1 MTIIL
6 DVECAPKLAYV
17 WEMWKQNISQDM
29 LLEHSYLM
37 SASVKQLGSDIVYY
51 HETRTEDDYGLVKWL
66 IEWMDKADYIIAHN
80 GKKFDI
86 PLIKARA
93 IINDIEPPS
102 PYKVIDTLEIARKE
116 FLFTRNTLENL
127 ALQLN
132 CDLTKLKDRKFN
144 GFKLWK
150 ECMDGNEEAW
160 AEMKKYNILDVEV
173 LEEVYNKLR
182 SWDTRH
188 PNINVED
195 DEETMRCPKCG
206 STKLER
212 RGFYTTNVGKYQR
225 YQCKSC
231 RGWSSSRYTENSV
244 EKRKSLLKAR

>member
-17 WEMWKQNISQDM
+17 WGMWKQNVSQDM

-37 SASVKQLGSDIVYY
+37 SASVKQLGSDTTYY

-80 GKKFDI
+80 GKKFDM

-93 IINDIEPPS
+93 LINNIEPPS
-102 PYKVIDTLEIARKE
+102 PYKIIDTLEIARKE

-132 CDLTKLKDRKFN
+132 CGLTKLIDRKFS

-150 ECMDGNEEAW
+150 ECLDGNEEAW

-182 SWDTRH
+182 PWDSRH

-195 DEETMRCPKCG
+195 DKEIMRCPKCA
-206 STKLER
+206 STQLIR

-225 YQCKSC
+225 YQCNSC
-231 RGWSSSRYTENSV
+231 KGWSSSRYIENSV

>member
-17 WEMWKQNISQDM
+17 WDIWKQNVSQDM

-37 SASVKQLGSDIVYY
+37 CASVKQLGSDTTYY
-51 HETRTEDDYGLVKWL
+51 RASRTEDDYELVKWL

-132 CDLTKLKDRKFN
+132 CDLTKLSDRKFS

-160 AEMKKYNILDVEV
+160 IEMKKYNIMDVDV
-173 LEEVYNKLR
+173 LEEVYLKLR
-182 SWDTRH
+182 AWDTRH

-195 DEETMRCPKCG
+195 DEETMRCPKCA

-231 RGWSSSRYTENSV
+231 RGWSSSRYIENSV

>member
-17 WEMWKQNISQDM
+17 WDIWKQNVSQDM

-37 SASVKQLGSDIVYY
+37 SASVKILGSDTTHY

-132 CDLTKLKDRKFN
+132 CDLTKLSDRKFS

-160 AEMKKYNILDVEV
+160 AEMKKYNIMDVDV
-173 LEEVYNKLR
+173 LEEVYLKLR
-182 SWDTRH
+182 AWDTRH

-195 DEETMRCPKCG
+195 DEETMRCPKCA
-206 STKLER
+206 STKLKR

-231 RGWSSSRYTENSV
+231 RGWSSSRYIENSV

>member
-1 MTIIL
+1 
-6 DVECAPKLAYV
+6 
-17 WEMWKQNISQDM
+17 M

-37 SASVKQLGSDIVYY
+37 SASVKILGSDTTHYQ
-51 HETRTEDDYGLVKWL
+51 ETRTEDDYGLVKWL

-132 CDLTKLKDRKFN
+132 CDLTKLSDRKFS

-150 ECMDGNEEAW
+150 ECMEGNEEAW
-160 AEMKKYNILDVEV
+160 AEMKKYNIMDVDV
-173 LEEVYNKLR
+173 LEEVYLKLR
-182 SWDTRH
+182 AWDTRH

-195 DEETMRCPKCG
+195 DEETMRCPKCA

-231 RGWSSSRYTENSV
+231 RGWSSSRYIENSV